1 MRYVIRADASQ
12 AIGSGHVMRSS
23 AIAEELIARGED
35 VVFVG
40 EFSDVPWLVDRINGL
55 GFSQI
60 FSNSESFISDPNT
73 DVLILDSYI
82 VPIDDDFIQQGKWGG
97 IVVIAD
103 DVTPPYKTDLIIHPG
118 LSADW
123 IQVSN
128 VKVLAGPRYIPFRK
142 SIKKNHKSSEK
153 LRILEILVVGG
164 GTDSFNF
171 VEAICGALKKIE
183 GNFHA
188 FLFTNSGKL
197 AQLDSRFT
205 VVPIGSALDEYS
217 DAAELVFTTAST
229 TSLEFIAREIAVGIG
244 CAIDNQEEYYETLS
258 CAEVASPIGRL
269 IKNNWEIEE
278 SKVALLVQSQELRDA
293 LRQKC
298 VGLMDLKGAKRIVD
312 EILTL

>member
-1 MRYVIRADASQ
+1 
-12 AIGSGHVMRSS
+12 MRSS
-23 AIAEELIARGED
+23 AIAEELITRGMN

-60 FSNSESFISDPNT
+60 FSESGSFISDPNT

-82 VPIDDDFIQQGKWGG
+82 VQIDDDFIQKRKWKA
-97 IVVIAD
+97 IVAITD
-103 DVTPPYKTDLIIHPG
+103 DVTPSYISDLIIHPG

-123 IQVSN
+123 IRVTN
-128 VKVLAGPRYIPFRK
+128 AKVLAGPRYIPFRK

-153 LRILEILVVGG
+153 LEILEILVVGG

-171 VEAICGALKKIE
+171 VEAICGALKETK

-188 FLFTNSGKL
+188 CLFTNNSAL

-205 VVPIGSALDEYS
+205 AVPIGSALDEYS
-217 DAAELVFTTAST
+217 DRAELVFTTAST
-229 TSLEFIAREIAVGIG
+229 TSLEFIAREIPVGIG
-244 CAIDNQEEYYETLS
+244 YAIENQEEYYETLS
-258 CAEVASPIGRL
+258 FAEVASPIGRL
-269 IKNNWEIEE
+269 IENNWEIEE
-278 SKVALLVQSQELRDA
+278 SRVALLVQSQELRDA

-298 VGLMDLKGAKRIVD
+298 VGLMDLEGAKRIVD
-312 EILTL
+312 EILIL